1 MIVEE
6 ICNCSCRDT
15 VPYWNMTDEWY
26 GTQLLFGVQLAFRMQ
41 RHKNAN
47 SLILNLSHEV
57 VVRTFGIDVA
67 KVGLS
72 LTDRDV
78 YSSIFFRAYLYL
90 PPENSLLLTNLMGIN
105 FIRTNEMSSLG
116 VRTLRLNAVVRVRT
130 YLARYRVRVRTGRW
144 EVGSGRCM

>member
-1 MIVEE
+1 M
-6 ICNCSCRDT
+6 S
-15 VPYWNMTDEWY
+15 

-78 YSSIFFRAYLYL
+78 YSS
-90 PPENSLLLTNLMGIN
+90 N
-105 FIRTNEMSSLG
+105 F
-116 VRTLRLNAVVRVRT
+116 
-130 YLARYRVRVRTGRW
+130 
-144 EVGSGRCM
+144 